1 MGLPSSEPDSRPWM
15 HRAVAGRVHAVA
27 GRMHAVAGRMHAVAA
42 SLRPLVAGAG
52 LWLQSLIRQLVV
64 RTSARSARHT
74 LSTTAFLPS

>member
-1 MGLPSSEPDSRPWM
+1 MGLPSLEPDSRPWM
-15 HRAVAGRVHAVA
+15 HRAVA